1 MMEIHRAEWAV
12 RHQLESVEVRLSV
25 PKPGFRAGVVIQGR
39 SSGKRDP
46 LWVLR
51 EDFLPD
57 DEYGAADFIN
67 HVMMVALQDA
77 PRNEADL
84 NRAMLGGAQWEDV
97 QLPF

>member
-1 MMEIHRAEWAV
+1 MDVPRTEWMV
-12 RHQLESVEVRLSV
+12 RHTLDSVEVRLAV
-25 PKPGFRAGVVIQGR
+25 PKPGFRAGVVISGR
-39 SSGKRDP
+39 SAGKRDP

-57 DEYGAADFIN
+57 DEYGAADFVN
-67 HVMMVALQDA
+67 HVMLVALQDA

-84 NRAMLGGAQWEDV
+84 SRAMRGGAEWEEP